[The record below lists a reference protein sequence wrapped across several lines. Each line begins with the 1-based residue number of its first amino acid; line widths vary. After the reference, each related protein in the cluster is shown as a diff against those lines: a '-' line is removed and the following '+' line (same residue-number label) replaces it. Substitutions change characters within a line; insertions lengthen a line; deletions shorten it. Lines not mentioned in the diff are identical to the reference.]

1 MNEMEEVMSG
11 IETGA
16 IKSIQLSQAQEQ
28 LKRSDQDYVQSKMRH
43 LKQHADG
50 LLDSILNHPNLTEPQ
65 IYQMD
70 AAQKEELG
78 RRVQIADDV
87 FKTWSH
93 EEEWLVS
100 G

>member
-1 MNEMEEVMSG
+1 
-11 IETGA
+11 
-16 IKSIQLSQAQEQ
+16 
-28 LKRSDQDYVQSKMRH
+28 MRC

-70 AAQKEELG
+70 AAQKEELR

-87 FKTWSH
+87 SH
-93 EEEWLVS
+93 MHLILVCVDICVQCVLS
-100 G
+100 VTSLASVCTQLQMLSCLAYGCMQKA